1 MKPMMIMLQNSRLQS
16 PLQSPITPNDNQ
28 ALPITLPITTRESII
43 NQSFMVISHTIS
55 GALLYFSLPSRS
67 VFVVFL
73 FRSHPSLT
81 RAISRSGA
89 AYRVVVLSAGPPL
102 LSGPGTAT
110 GNLYGINLKGGA
122 LDKFPGRKITSAVD
136 QMIVVSV
143 GRRRDP
149 SPPAPT
155 SDRDSIV

>member
-1 MKPMMIMLQNSRLQS
+1 M
-16 PLQSPITPNDNQ
+16 
-28 ALPITLPITTRESII
+28 
-43 NQSFMVISHTIS
+43 S
-55 GALLYFSLPSRS
+55 GALLYFSLPSHS

-73 FRSHPSLT
+73 FRSPSLT

-89 AYRVVVLSAGPPL
+89 AYRVVVLSADPPL

-122 LDKFPGRKITSAVD
+122 LNKFPGRKMTSAVD

-143 GRRRDP
+143 GQRRDP
-149 SPPAPT
+149 SPRHLHLIAIRSCEHT
-155 SDRDSIV
+155 A